1 MQMYEHII
9 GEDCSCTD
17 IIIPITLRTEQD
29 TLNDMKAV
37 CNWYSYQFWVFL
49 PPSQKRKRNFS
60 NAALCASP
68 QPVIRERHRKVQ
80 TSF

>member
-17 IIIPITLRTEQD
+17 IIISITLRIGQD

-37 CNWYSYQFWVFL
+37 CNYYMFL
-49 PPSQKRKRNFS
+49 ALLSSGYFYPLPRKEKELSLMQHHVLPLSQS
-60 NAALCASP
+60 
-68 QPVIRERHRKVQ
+68 
-80 TSF
+80 

>member
-29 TLNDMKAV
+29 TLNNMKAV
-37 CNWYSYQFWVFL
+37 CNYYMFLTLLSSGYSYPL
-49 PPSQKRKRNFS
+49 PRKEKETSLMQHFVLPLSQS
-60 NAALCASP
+60 
-68 QPVIRERHRKVQ
+68 
-80 TSF
+80 

>member
-37 CNWYSYQFWVFL
+37 CNWYSTSSGYSYPL
-49 PPSQKRKRNFS
+49 PRKEKETSLMQHFVLPLSQS
-60 NAALCASP
+60 
-68 QPVIRERHRKVQ
+68 
-80 TSF
+80 